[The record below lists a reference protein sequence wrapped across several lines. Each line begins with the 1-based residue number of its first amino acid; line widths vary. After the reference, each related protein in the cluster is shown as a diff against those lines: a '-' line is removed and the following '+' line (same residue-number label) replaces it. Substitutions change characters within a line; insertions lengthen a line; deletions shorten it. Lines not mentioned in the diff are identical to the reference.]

1 MCIGSGQNV
10 LILIAIF
17 NLLYSMGIAGVRS
30 PDNVKFFDKK
40 PLCVVYYD
48 VDYTKNPKGTLL
60 EREEEGGR
68 D

>member
-1 MCIGSGQNV
+1 
-10 LILIAIF
+10 
-17 NLLYSMGIAGVRS
+17 MGIAGVRS

-60 EREEEGGR
+60 ERGGR
-68 D
+68 EGLKRGREYPIS

>member
-1 MCIGSGQNV
+1 
-10 LILIAIF
+10 
-17 NLLYSMGIAGVRS
+17 MGIAGVRS

-60 EREEEGGR
+60 ERGGREGGIKER
-68 D
+68 ERVPHKLKLQSGGRA

>member
-1 MCIGSGQNV
+1 
-10 LILIAIF
+10 
-17 NLLYSMGIAGVRS
+17 MGIAGVRS

-60 EREEEGGR
+60 ERGREGLKEKER
-68 D
+68 VPHEQ